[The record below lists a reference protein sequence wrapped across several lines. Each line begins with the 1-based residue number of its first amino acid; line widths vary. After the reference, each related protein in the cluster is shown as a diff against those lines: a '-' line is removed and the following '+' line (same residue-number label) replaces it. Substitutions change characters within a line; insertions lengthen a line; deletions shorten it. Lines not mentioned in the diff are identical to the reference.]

1 MLWLK
6 IVHLVTVISAAFT
19 IGLLFSKWS
28 GGKWRRLDMVTLVGT
43 LVTLIAMTTVI
54 IRDDF

>member
-6 IVHLVTVISAAFT
+6 IVHLVTIISAAFT

-28 GGKWRRLDMVTLVGT
+28 GGKWRRLDMITLIGT
-43 LVTLIAMTTVI
+43 LVTLIAMLIVI

>member
-6 IVHLVTVISAAFT
+6 IVHLVTIISVAFT

-28 GGKWRRLDMVTLVGT
+28 RGKWRRLDMVTLIGT
-43 LVTLIAMTTVI
+43 LVTLIAMLIVI

>member
-6 IVHLVTVISAAFT
+6 IVHLVTVIFAAFT

-28 GGKWRRLDMVTLVGT
+28 GGKWRRIDMVTLIAT
-43 LVTLIAMTTVI
+43 AVTIIAIATVI